1 MYKDQKQEVDL
12 AVKHKNFNKC
22 DQPAYV
28 YPKPTGEM
36 DIKFLEKREGAK
48 YYIFELPVIGRTY
61 GVGIDTIPFTTIND
75 KGSDHVA
82 AVKCFDTNQ
91 YVAYY
96 AERTYD
102 ADDAARRTMYLQQ
115 LYNNAVALVEKNS
128 IGALKT
134 SYKHKGCMDMLAW
147 CPRRFR
153 AKNAKPEKGLNKDK
167 NTTELRLLVRDYV
180 KSNMQDIWIDR
191 FFEEFFNFPFENTDF
206 MDAMA
211 MAEALHEEYR
221 TIMHKRT
228 IEEKFPATQISF
240 TTNAKGERVMV
251 SGNGGVAK
259 SGGDFSHLFSM
270 QKK

>member
-1 MYKDQKQEVDL
+1 
-12 AVKHKNFNKC
+12 
-22 DQPAYV
+22 
-28 YPKPTGEM
+28 
-36 DIKFLEKREGAK
+36 
-48 YYIFELPVIGRTY
+48 
-61 GVGIDTIPFTTIND
+61 
-75 KGSDHVA
+75 
-82 AVKCFDTNQ
+82 
-91 YVAYY
+91 
-96 AERTYD
+96 
-102 ADDAARRTMYLQQ
+102 
-115 LYNNAVALVEKNS
+115 
-128 IGALKT
+128 
-134 SYKHKGCMDMLAW
+134 MDMLAW

-191 FFEEFFNFPFENTDF
+191 FFQEFFNFPFENTDF

-251 SGNGGVAK
+251 SGNGGAAK